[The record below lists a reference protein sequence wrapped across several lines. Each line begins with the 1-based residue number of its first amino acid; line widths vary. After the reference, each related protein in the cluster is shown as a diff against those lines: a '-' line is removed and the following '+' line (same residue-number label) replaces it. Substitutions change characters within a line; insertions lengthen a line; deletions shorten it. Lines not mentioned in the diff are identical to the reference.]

1 MELRF
6 LGATGTV
13 TGSKYAVTHRGV
25 SLLVDC
31 GLFQGYKQLRLRN
44 WAPLPDPPSSFAA
57 VVLTH
62 AHIDHSG
69 YLPLLVKQGFA
80 GPVWCTRATR
90 DLCELLLPDS
100 ARLHEEEAE
109 HANRMGYSKHKPA
122 LPLYTRED
130 AQAALAR
137 LRTVETGATFSPAEG
152 FEVRLTPAGHILGAA
167 SVRVAAGG
175 RSVLFSGD
183 LGRPNDRIMGPPA
196 GGHDV
201 DTLVLEST
209 YGDRVH
215 DPADPLDALGRVIA
229 RTAARGGAVIVPAFA
244 VGRTQSLLYELHLL
258 KASGAIPPLLPVYLD
273 SPMATD
279 VTDLYVRHRNEHRLD
294 AGQCR
299 DMCRVARFVK
309 TVDESRAID
318 ALAFPAVIVAGSGM
332 ATGGRVLHHL
342 ERYAPDARSTIL
354 FTGYQAGGT
363 RGASLLAGAR
373 EIKIHGRYVP
383 VRAEVAS
390 IGNLSAHADAS
401 EILAWLRTFR
411 RAPTSTFLTHGE
423 PAASDALRR
432 RIGESLGWACVV
444 PDYLET
450 VQA

>member
-130 AQAALAR
+130 AHAALAR

-279 VTDLYVRHRNEHRLD
+279 VTDLYVRHRNEHRLN

-390 IGNLSAHADAS
+390 IGNLSAHADAP

-432 RIGESLGWACVV
+432 RIGESLGWSCVV

>member
-130 AQAALAR
+130 AHAALAR

-279 VTDLYVRHRNEHRLD
+279 VTDIYVRHRNEHRLD

-342 ERYAPDARSTIL
+342 EHYAPDARSTIL